1 MDFFSTNINS
11 FWNSI
16 TEYIT
21 DISTNPFKLII
32 FVLDILIVGLIAYK
46 FIKSARN
53 SRVWQ
58 LLKGI
63 VLIVIVTILS
73 GIFEFRILN
82 WFLTIFTT
90 YGVIALMVI
99 FQPELRRMLEQLGTN
114 KFTRFFGLGLE
125 KNLETKTKEDIYKIV
140 IAAKEMSN
148 TKTGGLIVLEREI
161 QLNDIM
167 DSGVKIDADVSPQL
181 IVNLFVPKTP
191 LHDGAI
197 IICKNKI
204 AAAACILPLSDDKQ
218 ISKGLGTRHRA
229 AVGISRETDA
239 IAVVISEETGKISIA
254 KDGNLIV
261 DLKEEALKNIL
272 IKNLVVKRFGN
283 EKKDRKRTS
292 NLIKNKKKKDNRVAG
307 SETVTN
313 EINPLDSEK
322 IDNESNKNK
331 K

>member
-1 MDFFSTNINS
+1 MDFFSANVNG
-11 FWNSI
+11 FWESI
-16 TEYIT
+16 TGYIT
-21 DISTNPFKLII
+21 DISNNPFKLII
-32 FVLDILIVGLIAYK
+32 FILDILIVGYIAYK

-125 KNLETKTKEDIYKIV
+125 KSLETKTKEDIYKIV
-140 IAAKEMSN
+140 IAAKELSN
-148 TKTGGLIVLEREI
+148 SKTGGLIVMERDI

-197 IICKNKI
+197 IVSKNKI

-218 ISKGLGTRHRA
+218 ITKGLGTRHRA
-229 AVGISRETDA
+229 ALGISRETDA
-239 IAVVISEETGKISIA
+239 IAIVVSEETGKISIA
-254 KDGNLIV
+254 KDGNLIA

-272 IKNLVVKRFGN
+272 IKNLVTKKFGDGQN
-283 EKKDRKRTS
+283 TKKHTPKFIKKHKKEKKS
-292 NLIKNKKKKDNRVAG
+292 EANQQENKK
-307 SETVTN
+307 E
-313 EINPLDSEK
+313 EI
-322 IDNESNKNK
+322 
-331 K
+331 